1 MTPPFSLL
9 DVQLFK
15 DVASRP
21 ECFLNG
27 SLECFR
33 LLAEP
38 LDAPKQVLGLTRG
51 GR

>member
-21 ECFLNG
+21 EFLRDR

-38 LDAPKQVLGLTRG
+38 LDAHEQVLGLTRG